1 MNAARDKKAFTLAE
15 LLMALSLTAVIALA
29 AATLAGALS
38 SAREQTDAM
47 AGAIQS
53 GRAAMMNLDAS
64 LRKARLVTAAEA
76 NSLVIWTGDA
86 NEDERINVNELV
98 LLTSQ
103 PASQTV
109 ERWEVFFPDSLSLK
123 LLDSLNVR
131 RDLAEVNAVSD
142 VTALLGR
149 AVYQPYLIKTILA
162 TDVVDFQVVADQA
175 APLSRLV
182 LLRLRVGPTG
192 QQIALTN
199 SARLRADM
207 VDRVAVIHDEPVLDL
222 RD

>member
-131 RDLAEVNAVSD
+131 RDLA
-142 VTALLGR
+142 
-149 AVYQPYLIKTILA
+149 
-162 TDVVDFQVVADQA
+162 
-175 APLSRLV
+175 
-182 LLRLRVGPTG
+182 
-192 QQIALTN
+192 
-199 SARLRADM
+199 
-207 VDRVAVIHDEPVLDL
+207 
-222 RD
+222 